1 MTNMDARRKLVAA
14 RRPTSPNTDV
24 PSRRALTTTALTLIL
39 PCFNEAERLPLALAA
54 FLTELPQKPGEIEVL
69 VVDDGSTDET
79 FAVASAVAAKDARVR
94 VIGSR
99 PNRGKGFGVRTGVL
113 AAQGELVV
121 FTDADG
127 SYGPRDVDR
136 IVAALA
142 DASVAIGSRD
152 AGLATGPL
160 VRRLASLL
168 FNRVI
173 QALLRLPFR
182 DTQCGLKGFRRQAAL
197 QLFGLARLDGFAFDA
212 ELLFLAHRVG
222 LPVAEVPVRAE
233 ERDGSKVQ
241 LTVDALRM
249 LRDVLIVRRAAAKG
263 VYDPAHPEPGK
274 NGSSQGQNSGSH
286 GRGGSSY
293 LRTATATPGEAV
305 GKPASIPADDPR

>member
-1 MTNMDARRKLVAA
+1 MDARQELLAA
-14 RRPTSPNTDV
+14 PRPTSANTAI
-24 PSRRALTTTALTLIL
+24 PSRAALPTTALTLIL
-39 PCFNEAERLPLALAA
+39 PCFNEAERLPRTLAA
-54 FLTELPQKPGEIEVL
+54 FLAGLPERPREVEVL

-79 FAVASAVAAKDARVR
+79 FAVASAIAAKDARVR
-94 VIGSR
+94 VIGGR

-113 AAQGELVV
+113 AAQGERVV

-127 SYGPRDVDR
+127 SYGPRDVAR

-173 QALLRLPFR
+173 QTLLRLPYR

-222 LPVAEVPVRAE
+222 LPVVEVPVRAE

-249 LRDVLIVRRAAAKG
+249 LRDVLIVRRGAANG
-263 VYDPAHPEPGK
+263 VYGLARPEQGK
-274 NGSSQGQNSGSH
+274 NKSSQGRSQEPMVGAGH
-286 GRGGSSY
+286 P
-293 LRTATATPGEAV
+293 LRVRHPGLGAV
-305 GKPASIPADDPR
+305 GKPDSIPAGDPR